1 MDLAAFLGLA
11 GFLGHLVAALLHGGL
26 AIWLSRSLR
35 IQRSAQ
41 VPLIIALALL
51 SFWALAVAWEGPRA
65 SISLFV
71 ETVRNAALLFLMFQL
86 LRSDDSL
93 RQPATVHALYAVLAG
108 VLALQPVFDG
118 IVLSFGAELAP
129 PLLFYTSTILRMI
142 FAVGAL
148 VLVHNLY
155 SISAPQT
162 RFAIRLPMAGLA
174 VLWFFDL
181 NLYAAA
187 YLLYELPVE
196 LLALRGII
204 VACLMPVFA
213 LAAKRNG
220 EWKIQLS
227 RTVAFHS
234 FSLIAIGL
242 YLLAMALVVQLLSYF
257 VADYARLTQVGLVFG
272 VSLAALVLLPSNSF
286 RAWFKVKIAKHFFQH
301 RYDYRAEWMR
311 FADTMSAREQDSST
325 LHSRIIQA
333 VADITD
339 SNAGLLLTP
348 DEGGRF
354 MLQERW
360 NWPTL
365 EVPAPAC
372 TASTANFFATSG
384 FIVELDNVRGD
395 DADDVQKA
403 AIADWMVGDKRIWV
417 IIPLIHFEKLEGLVI
432 LGRPTLNRTLDW
444 EDLDMLRVVGRQA
457 ASYVAEQR
465 GQNALL
471 ESRQFEDFNRRFAF
485 VVHDIK
491 NIVSQLAL
499 LSRNAEKHA
508 DKPEFREDMVETLQ
522 GTVAKLNATLT
533 RLTNYRKSQ
542 DTSIAPLEV
551 KALVKSVAKQKSTP
565 GHKVQALMGEKM
577 TVSGD
582 KAALEQVLL
591 HLVQNALDASR
602 DNAQPVM
609 LKWSA
614 SGIYGYIEIVDHGT
628 GMSAEFIRTSLF
640 KPFVSTK
647 DGGFGI
653 GAFEAKS
660 LIEAMGGHLNVE
672 SREDMGTR
680 MIIRLPLALDQHDE
694 LIKVDNSRKSKTKD
708 HNPDRKKIGAG
719 R

>member
-1 MDLAAFLGLA
+1 MTMGSFLGLA
-11 GFLGHLVAALLHGGL
+11 GFFGHLVAAILHGGL
-26 AIWLSRSLR
+26 AVWLSRNLR
-35 IQRSAQ
+35 MHKAQQ
-41 VPLIIALALL
+41 VPLVIALALL
-51 SFWALAVAWEGPRA
+51 SFWALTVAWEGPQA

-71 ETVRNAALLFLMFQL
+71 ETLRNAALLFLMFRL

-93 RQPATVHALYAVLAG
+93 RQPHTVHALYAVLAV
-108 VLALQPVFDG
+108 VLALQPVVDG
-118 IVLSFGAELAP
+118 INLSFAP
-129 PLLFYTSTILRMI
+129 GTAPNLLFYTATILRMI

-155 SISAPQT
+155 SISAPQA

-174 VLWFFDL
+174 TLWFFDL
-181 NLYAAA
+181 NLYSVA
-187 YLLYELPVE
+187 YLLRELPPE
-196 LLALRGII
+196 LLALRGVI

-220 EWKIQLS
+220 DWKIQLS

-234 FSLIAIGL
+234 FSLFAIGL
-242 YLLAMALVVQLLSYF
+242 YLGAMTLAVQMLSYF
-257 VADYARLTQVGLVFG
+257 VGDYARLTQVSFVFG
-272 VSLAALVLLPSNSF
+272 VSVAALVLLPSNTF

-301 RYDYRAEWMR
+301 RYDYRVEWMR
-311 FADTMSAREQDSST
+311 FADTISAREQDASS

-339 SNAGLLLTP
+339 SGAGLLLTP
-348 DEGGRF
+348 DETGRF
-354 MLQERW
+354 MLHERW
-360 NWPTL
+360 NWPML
-365 EVPAPAC
+365 DVPAPAC
-372 TASTANFFATSG
+372 TATTANFFAKSG

-395 DADDVQKA
+395 QADAMQKE
-403 AIADWMVGDKRIWV
+403 AIADWMIDDKRIWV
-417 IIPLIHFEKLEGLVI
+417 IVPLIHFDQLVGLVI
-432 LGRPTLNRTLDW
+432 LARPPLSRTLDW

-508 DKPEFREDMVETLQ
+508 DKAEFRKDMVDTLQ
-522 GTVAKLNATLT
+522 GTVAKLNATLS
-533 RLTNYRKSQ
+533 RLSNYRKAQ
-542 DTSIAPLEV
+542 DNHIEPVEAKALVASVVGLKSTPAHMV
-551 KALVKSVAKQKSTP
+551 KALIGEP
-565 GHKVQALMGEKM
+565 MMVQA
-577 TVSGD
+577 D

-602 DNAQPVM
+602 DSAEAV
-609 LKWSA
+609 LVKWFA
-614 SGIYGYIEIVDHGT
+614 DGVNGCIEVVDHGS
-628 GMSAEFIRTSLF
+628 GMSADFIRTSLF

-660 LIEAMGGHLNVE
+660 LIEAMGGSLHVE
-672 SREDMGTR
+672 SREGMGTR
-680 MIIRLPLALDQHDE
+680 MTLRLPLDISDHE
-694 LIKVDNSRKSKTKD
+694 SGEKD
-708 HNPDRKKIGAG
+708 RVAITGQGQNNQQKIGAG
-719 R
+719 Q